1 MRIHKCTPY
10 VLKCVYVYITGYIHV
25 WECIYV
31 YTSLCIWSLYVYVYA
46 HMYNLMHARMHISPY
61 YVYLLYVYV
70 WAHFCIPVASLCI
83 YVCACMC
90 TSVLQMGV

>member
-1 MRIHKCTPY
+1 MCIHKCTPY
-10 VLKCVYVYITGYIHV
+10 VLKCVYVYITGYMHV
-25 WECIYV
+25 CECICV
-31 YTSLCIWSLYVYVYA
+31 YTSLCIWSLYVCVYA
-46 HMYNLMHARMHISPY
+46 HMYNLMHACMHISPH

-90 TSVLQMGV
+90 TIVMQMGV